1 MKIFF
6 RNLLTAASI
15 LIFAALTSLHAQTE
29 LSGTITDA
37 FSREAL
43 QGARIA
49 VKGTNAGALANSN
62 GRFTLKTAQNL
73 APTDILQISS
83 LGYKTK
89 TILVSEILSASES
102 IAIQLQPSVITSQQV
117 AVTANRQSQLR
128 SEMPVAISVVS
139 KQLIEETKP
148 AMIYEVL
155 NKVPGVVMTN
165 LGNEQHSMAIRSPM
179 TTRALFLYLEDGIPI
194 RTTGVFNHNALME
207 INLPAMRGIDVV
219 KGPGSALYGANAVSG
234 AINFLTQRAGARP
247 LLEFGL
253 QGDNFGYQ
261 RVNAQAGY
269 TFGNETQNPLGIYV
283 GSYAARQQTSW
294 REFNSMEKLSA
305 SIRADYRIAPKTALE
320 LTYSINNLRS
330 DMPGGIDSAMF
341 FSERY
346 PSNNFIAY
354 RDNKAQRGRL
364 TLDHSFDDND
374 VFRNSNLHTSVFYRN
389 NQLQMLPSFRLRNDA
404 RNPRGAFG
412 ELSDTHFSSL
422 GADVQYRT
430 SLNLSGVQA
439 NLVAG
444 VFYENSPHT
453 VRAKFLRVGRE
464 IVGGSSIY
472 RTFTETDSML
482 TSYNVGL
489 QNLAGYVSADV
500 QLTPHLK
507 AIAGVRY
514 DRLSFDFKNNL
525 PPSAFTG
532 SPDQQTTY
540 NNVAPRIG
548 ITYNA
553 DAMNG
558 LYANYSI
565 GFLPPELS
573 ELFRG
578 VRVPNLTQASFNN
591 YEIGG
596 YAAFF
601 EGKAYLDVSA
611 YLLDGVNE
619 VISVQVEQNV
629 FENRNAGATRHYG
642 VEFQVGFVPTDEV
655 NIRIGGTWARHLFMQ
670 YRERVGASER
680 VFDNFQMPQAPD
692 LVTFSEITYK
702 PAWLQG
708 FRIGAE
714 LQTMGQYF
722 QDVQNTRKYA
732 GHAVVNIRA
741 GYKIG
746 GLDVFVNVLNLANT
760 LYAETSSWS
769 SFGYSFTPANPRL
782 ISVGASYNLGE
793 LFRER

>member
-1 MKIFF
+1 MKTT
-6 RNLLTAASI
+6 LLQR
-15 LIFAALTSLHAQTE
+15 AALVLFVSIILPMRIFSQTE
-29 LSGTITDA
+29 FSGTVTDK
-37 FSREAL
+37 FTQEAL
-43 QGARIA
+43 IGARILIGNTKTGTV
-49 VKGTNAGALANSN
+49 VKSD
-62 GRFTLKTAQNL
+62 GRFTLKTSSTLQ
-73 APTDILQISS
+73 PEDILTISM

-89 TILVSEILSASES
+89 TLTVREASEGS
-102 IAIQLQPSVITSQQV
+102 SIQLSPQVITSQQV

-148 AMIYEVL
+148 AMMYEIM
-155 NKVPGVVMTN
+155 NKVPGVVMQN

-207 INLPAMRGIDVV
+207 INLPAVRGIDVV

-247 LLEFGL
+247 ILELGL

-261 RVNAQAGY
+261 RVNAQVGY
-269 TFGNETQNPLGIYV
+269 TFGHETPNPLGIYV
-283 GSYAARQQTSW
+283 GGYAARQQTSW
-294 REFNSMEKLSA
+294 REYNSMEKLSA
-305 SIRADYRIAPKTALE
+305 SIRADYRLAPKTALE

-330 DMPGGIDSAMF
+330 DMPGGIDSTMYY
-341 FSERY
+341 SQRY
-346 PSNNFIAY
+346 PTNNFIAY

-364 TLDHSFDDND
+364 TLDHNFDDNAI
-374 VFRNSNLHTSVFYRN
+374 FTNSNIRASVFYRN
-389 NQLQMLPSFRLRNDA
+389 NQLLMLPSFRLRNDA

-412 ELSDTHFSSL
+412 ELSDSRFSSL

-430 SLNLSGVQA
+430 SLNLSGIQA

-453 VRAKFLRVGRE
+453 VRANFLRVDRE
-464 IVGGSSIY
+464 IVNGSTIY
-472 RTFTETDSML
+472 RTFTGTDSTL

-489 QNLAGYVSADV
+489 QNLAGYISADA
-500 QLTPHLK
+500 QITPQLK

-514 DRLSFDFKNNL
+514 DRLQYDFKNNL

-532 SPDQQTTY
+532 SPDQMTAY
-540 NNVAPRIG
+540 NNVAPRFG
-548 ITYNA
+548 LMYNA

-565 GFLPPELS
+565 GFLPPEIS

-611 YLLDGVNE
+611 YLLDGLNE

-642 VEFQVGFVPTDEV
+642 VEFQLGAVPTDEL
-655 NIRIGGTWARHLFMQ
+655 NIRIGGTWARHLFVN
-670 YRERVGASER
+670 YRERVGTSER
-680 VFDNFQMPQAPD
+680 VFDNNQMPQAPD
-692 LVTFSEITYK
+692 WVTFSEITYK
-702 PAWLQG
+702 PMWLQG
-708 FRIGAE
+708 FRVSAE

-722 QDVQNTRKYA
+722 QDVQNTRKYE
-732 GHAVVNIRA
+732 GHVVFNLRA

-760 LYAETSSWS
+760 LYSETSSWS

-782 ISVGASYNLGE
+782 ISVGASYNLGA
-793 LFRER
+793 LFR